1 MGVFLLV
8 PRDVALGYELAH
20 AAHRRRVRTDANHS
34 NLFTLTGS
42 LPGLRSRVCRLG
54 DSRAVTASTYGR
66 APGHAAHP
74 ARPLWA
80 SGALGSE
87 RAVWDVLRRLAPHL
101 LTYLMSFLTLGIFWV
116 GQQTQLNQFRR
127 SDPDLTW
134 IHLVF
139 LLGSR

>member
-1 MGVFLLV
+1 MHG
-8 PRDVALGYELAH
+8 
-20 AAHRRRVRTDANHS
+20 
-34 NLFTLTGS
+34 
-42 LPGLRSRVCRLG
+42 RVCRLG
-54 DSRAVTASTYGR
+54 DSSAVTASTYGR

>member
-1 MGVFLLV
+1 
-8 PRDVALGYELAH
+8 
-20 AAHRRRVRTDANHS
+20 
-34 NLFTLTGS
+34 
-42 LPGLRSRVCRLG
+42 
-54 DSRAVTASTYGR
+54 
-66 APGHAAHP
+66 
-74 ARPLWA
+74 
-80 SGALGSE
+80 
-87 RAVWDVLRRLAPHL
+87 VLRRLAPHL